1 MKTQSLEDQDVLHDG
16 YSASREVQRGH
27 KDSNIPWS
35 YDIKFW
41 CTMKIFCTH
50 TIKNSQA
57 PKVTKE
63 STPKVPQCDSVCE
76 DSRR

>member
-1 MKTQSLEDQDVLHDG
+1 
-16 YSASREVQRGH
+16 
-27 KDSNIPWS
+27 
-35 YDIKFW
+35 
-41 CTMKIFCTH
+41 MKIFCTH